1 VFENYVC
8 DVEVDGIAVELAL
21 WDTAGQED
29 YDRLRPLAYPDAH
42 AVFICFAIDSPAS
55 LDNVQE
61 KVSIPY
67 AIVKQSPLF

>member
-8 DVEVDGIAVELAL
+8 DVEVDGRTVELAL

-55 LDNVQE
+55 LDNVEE
-61 KVSIPY
+61 KVNIPY
-67 AIVKQSPLF
+67 DKIKHSPFF